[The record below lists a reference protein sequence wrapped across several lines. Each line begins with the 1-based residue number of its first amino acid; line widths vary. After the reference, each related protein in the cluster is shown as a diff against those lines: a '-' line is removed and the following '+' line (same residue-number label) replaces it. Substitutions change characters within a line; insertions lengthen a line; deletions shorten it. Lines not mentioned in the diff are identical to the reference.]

1 MRQNN
6 RDYSEKEVITMEKV
20 KETLLM
26 EIEYFHEIATNES
39 VDSKER
45 AIAHKMEM
53 DATDRLMKLEEAEN
67 KATLDNA
74 KHEHSLE
81 VEKKA
86 NIMKWVE
93 VVAVPVGVL
102 VLDHLF
108 KRIYM
113 VMVNDFEKD
122 YTYTTSAG
130 KAISSLF
137 KFKK

>member
-1 MRQNN
+1 
-6 RDYSEKEVITMEKV
+6 MEKV
-20 KETLLM
+20 KETLM
-26 EIEYFHEIATNES
+26 KEIEYFHKIALDEN

-53 DATDRLMKLEEAEN
+53 DATDRLMKLEEAEK
-67 KATLDNA
+67 KALLDNA
-74 KHEHSLE
+74 KHEHAL
-81 VEKKA
+81 VEQKKA
-86 NIMKWVE
+86 NVIKWVE
-93 VVAVPVGVL
+93 VVGVPVGIL

-108 KRIYM
+108 KRVYM

-130 KAISSLF
+130 KAISGLF